1 MTAKLQN
8 YFPVIRTREEILA
21 EIYAKEELR
30 QIFECWQE
38 ENQQEFLDFCTG
50 VKGVKVMYDF
60 ISKAVLDPS
69 ATPERMDELLSLLL
83 GQKVKVKEVLP
94 NEGARLADASTLVVM
109 DMVVELAD
117 GSIANLEIQKI
128 GYKFPGARSA
138 CCLFQQE
145 SAHLHSHFVHRHPKD
160 RKSVKIYVQP
170 KHFLPLGLRH
180 YQ

>member
-94 NEGARLADASTLVVM
+94 NEGAAGGCIYI
-109 DMVVELAD
+109 
-117 GSIANLEIQKI
+117 GSN
-128 GYKFPGARSA
+128 GYGSRVGGWQY
-138 CCLFQQE
+138 CE
-145 SAHLHSHFVHRHPKD
+145 SGNTED
-160 RKSVKIYVQP
+160 WI
-170 KHFLPLGLRH
+170 
-180 YQ
+180 